1 MKQIRLLMALCLA
14 VGCSY
19 QNDADE
25 QRLLQGAWLLRQVEY
40 PYDVPDD
47 TLSEQEGTALL
58 LYDGDSVVY
67 QCWMTKTES
76 GLVVRPGS
84 QRAVTL
90 IDKGGGE
97 QVYIEGDNPRPL
109 TIVDDSTIVIQR
121 DGTRYTYRRADD
133 MAVEWGTDIR
143 NIVAANA
150 GKNNSEEKPIYVLS
164 AKERQQASYIQWLL
178 ATIVMIVVLAVA
190 NNVVAR
196 RRRRQ
201 LQLQLQQI
209 QEVRQ
214 ERSQT
219 VRQAWTAAEG
229 QRLAGD
235 RGPGQEGVSGLCES
249 AAGAARHVG
258 TGIPGVPAH
267 QAPHRPE
274 GHRRRAGSRH
284 EHHQHRAQP
293 TLQEGVRTEGRRP
306 RMGRIHPFH
315 RCINQMQSEC
325 KADANPKPWSKR
337 GKCLPLQRQFVK
349 MSNQS
354 KKT

>member
-1 MKQIRLLMALCLA
+1 MALCLA

-219 VRQAWTAAEG
+219 VRQAMESVETAFFASDRYEALQRRIATG
-229 QRLAGD
+229 QRLKDSDWQEIEAQVRKVYPGFASQL
-235 RGPGQEGVSGLCES
+235 RGLHAMSELEYQVCLLIKLRIVPKDI
-249 AAGAARHVG
+249 AAVLARDMSTISTVRSRLYKKVFGKKGGAREWDEFILTIGA
-258 TGIPGVPAH
+258 
-267 QAPHRPE
+267 
-274 GHRRRAGSRH
+274 
-284 EHHQHRAQP
+284 
-293 TLQEGVRTEGRRP
+293 
-306 RMGRIHPFH
+306 
-315 RCINQMQSEC
+315 
-325 KADANPKPWSKR
+325 
-337 GKCLPLQRQFVK
+337 
-349 MSNQS
+349 
-354 KKT
+354 